1 MEPKFFKTQAA
12 FRAWLEKNHDRKT
25 ELLIGFYK
33 AASGKG
39 GLTYQQALDEAL
51 CFGWIDGVRRSIGDE
66 AWEQRWSP
74 RKARSPWSRINIKR
88 AGELR
93 DAGLMHPAGLKAF
106 EGRDRSKDSS
116 YSYENALRKLSPAHE
131 KRLKANKKAW
141 AFWGSQPPGYK
152 RAASW
157 WVMSAKREETRERR
171 LATLIA
177 DSAAGRRIG
186 LLTSPTPKKN

>member
-51 CFGWIDGVRRSIGDE
+51 CFGWIDGVRRTIGED

-131 KRLKANKKAW
+131 KRFKANKKAW

-152 RAASW
+152 RTASW

-186 LLTSPTPKKN
+186 LLTSPTAKKP